1 MLNGTLKDDWYDRFN
16 RLSQQAKAIKSTI
29 DVTDKQI
36 DTMVYKL
43 YNLTDDEIN
52 IVEGYC
58 IT

>member
-1 MLNGTLKDDWYDRFN
+1 MLNGTLKDDWHDRFN

>member
-43 YNLTDDEIN
+43 YNLTNDKIN
-52 IVEGYC
+52 VVEGYY
-58 IT
+58 TT

>member
-16 RLSQQAKAIKSTI
+16 RLSQQAKTIQSTI

>member
-36 DTMVYKL
+36 DTMVYKP
-43 YNLTDDEIN
+43 YNLTNDKIN
-52 IVEGYC
+52 IVEGYY
-58 IT
+58 TT